1 MIELD
6 NVLIVDRETKAQC
19 YANVVIWD
27 DLSMAINGCNIH
39 HADYAVILYG
49 HSGMSPFAYQS
60 NPINAR
66 HKAYKDCPR
75 EEFHA
80 IAKRIEDR
88 LQNDAQTRISVVL
101 SAIRVKSDELHALI
115 ELASKIASGNA

>member
-1 MIELD
+1 MIELA
-6 NVLIVDRETKAQC
+6 NILIVDRETQARC
-19 YANVVIWD
+19 YADVVIRD
-27 DLSMAINGCNIH
+27 DLSMTINGCNIH
-39 HADYAVILYG
+39 HANYAVILYG

-75 EEFHA
+75 EEFRA

-101 SAIRVKSDELHALI
+101 SAIQAKSDALHTLI
-115 ELASKIASGNA
+115 EIASKIGGA